1 MAVAADSLQI
11 FTSNNE
17 FFALGIMICDDKNHF
32 MLNRNYIESF
42 EYVNQINRPWLEG
55 TIVYYD
61 TNCMLDKFI
70 GSKNTIC
77 MVSFNGVDYKKDG
90 NIDSTKGNPDNSMC
104 HKFMVESI
112 DIKETDFGDV

>member
-1 MAVAADSLQI
+1 
-11 FTSNNE
+11 
-17 FFALGIMICDDKNHF
+17 MICDDKNHF
-32 MLNRNYIESF
+32 TLNRNYIESF

-55 TIVYYD
+55 TLVYYD

-77 MVSFNGVDYKKDG
+77 MVSFNGLDYKKEG
-90 NIDSTKGNPDNSMC
+90 NIETTKANPDNSVC

-112 DIKETDFGDV
+112 DIKETHFGDAEFNEKTGEESL